1 MTSQWN
7 APSALAAL
15 LDALEED
22 LLGAPREDVQAALRE
37 TGRAREGAAQEVR
50 ALLRDAEADG
60 HDGRPLALPCGGQ
73 DGLGTRR
80 H

>member
-1 MTSQWN
+1 MTSHWN
-7 APSALAAL
+7 TAAALAAL
-15 LDALEED
+15 LDALEAD
-22 LLGAPREDVQAALRE
+22 LLGASPEEVQAALRE

-60 HDGRPLALPCGGQ
+60 QDGCPLALPCGGH
-73 DGLGTRR
+73 DGMGTQR

>member
-1 MTSQWN
+1 MTPPWN

-15 LDALEED
+15 LAALEAD

-50 ALLRDAEADG
+50 ALLRHAEADG
-60 HDGRPLALPCGGQ
+60 RDGCPLALPCGGQ
-73 DGLGTRR
+73 HGMGTQR

>member
-1 MTSQWN
+1 MTTRWN
-7 APSALAAL
+7 AASALAAL
-15 LDALEED
+15 LDALEAD
-22 LLGAPREDVQAALRE
+22 LLGAASEDVQAALRE

-60 HDGRPLALPCGGQ
+60 HDGCPLALPCDGQ
-73 DGLGTRR
+73 DGMGTQR

>member
-1 MTSQWN
+1 MTSHWN

-15 LDALEED
+15 LDALEAD
-22 LLGAPREDVQAALRE
+22 LLGAASVDVQAALRE

-60 HDGRPLALPCGGQ
+60 HDGRPLVLPRDEH
-73 DGLGTRR
+73 DGMDTKR

>member
-1 MTSQWN
+1 MTARWN
-7 APSALAAL
+7 AASTLAVL
-15 LDALEED
+15 LDALEAD
-22 LLGAPREDVQAALRE
+22 LLGAPQEDVQAALRE

-60 HDGRPLALPCGGQ
+60 HDGRPLVLPRDEHGGM
-73 DGLGTRR
+73 DTKR

>member
-1 MTSQWN
+1 MTPRWN
-7 APSALAAL
+7 AASALAAL
-15 LDALEED
+15 LDALEAD
-22 LLGAPREDVQAALRE
+22 LLGAPREEVQAALRE

-60 HDGRPLALPCGGQ
+60 QDGCSLALPR
-73 DGLGTRR
+73 DGHDGMGTQR